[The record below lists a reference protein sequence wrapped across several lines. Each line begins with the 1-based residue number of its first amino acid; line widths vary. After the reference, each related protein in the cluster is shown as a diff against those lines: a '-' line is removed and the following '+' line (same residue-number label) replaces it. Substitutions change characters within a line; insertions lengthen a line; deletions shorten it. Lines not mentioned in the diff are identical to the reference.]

1 MRLSRILACLI
12 VIATAVSAVGS
23 SFAYSSSASK
33 AKANKI
39 KRAQKR
45 KVLKQKLTGVQAEL
59 KETRAE
65 LRQTKKEER
74 SITNEIAEVEDRINR
89 TETHLANVKR
99 RLVEIARRTEVLVKR
114 IDLTQKRLDNR
125 RRILARRVRDNYQRG
140 NTSYMQVLLRSRSVH
155 DYLSRSYYVER
166 IVDSDKKLVDDI
178 KKDKKLLEADKK
190 ELDLKADQ
198 QKVVKADLEDSYAQ
212 YRADV
217 ARKRELLEQVR
228 EDRAKLEVALNELE
242 ESSREIEWRI
252 RALQETARG
261 RARSS
266 VAFTGGFIKPAN
278 GPVTS
283 RFGMRHHPIL
293 GRSRMHNG
301 VDIGAGYGSPIYA
314 AAGGEVIFA
323 GYMRGYGNTVLIDH
337 GGGIS
342 TLYGHCSAL
351 LVSEGQTV
359 SQGQNI
365 ARVGSTGMSTGP
377 HLHWEVRRNGSPVNP
392 M

>member
-1 MRLSRILACLI
+1 MGP
-12 VIATAVSAVGS
+12 VESAP
-23 SFAYSSSASK
+23 SASQ
-33 AKANKI
+33 AKANKAR
-39 KRAQKR
+39 RAAKR
-45 KVLKQKLTGVQAEL
+45 KVLRQKLTGVHQEL

-65 LRQTKKEER
+65 LRQTKREER
-74 SITNEIAEVEDRINR
+74 NINNEIAEVENRINR
-89 TETHLANVKR
+89 TEKHLANVKQR
-99 RLVEIARRTEVLVKR
+99 IAQIDKQTDVLETR

-125 RRILARRVRDNYQRG
+125 RRVLARRVRDNYQRG

-155 DYLSRSYYVER
+155 DYMSRSYYVER
-166 IVDSDKKLVDDI
+166 IVESDKKLVDDI
-178 KKDKKLLEADKK
+178 KKDKKALEADKK
-190 ELDLKADQ
+190 ELDLKREQ
-198 QKVVKADLEDSYAQ
+198 QEIAKADLENSYAQ
-212 YRADV
+212 YKADV
-217 ARKRELLEQVR
+217 IRKRELLEEVR
-228 EDRAKLEVALNELE
+228 EDRAKLEMALNELE

-252 RALQETARG
+252 RQLLETPRG

-266 VAFTGGFIKPAN
+266 IAFTGGFIKPAD

-301 VDIGAGYGSPIYA
+301 VDIGAGYGSSIYA
-314 AAGGEVIFA
+314 AATGEVIFS
-323 GYMRGYGNTVLIDH
+323 GYMRGYGNTVVIDH

-351 LVSEGQTV
+351 LVNDGQTV
-359 SQGQNI
+359 SKGQII

-392 M
+392 L

>member
-1 MRLSRILACLI
+1 MRLSRLI
-12 VIATAVSAVGS
+12 SLLVIAAIAISPAAS
-23 SFAYSSSASK
+23 DPYASK
-33 AKANKI
+33 ARAAKV

-45 KVLKQKLTGVQAEL
+45 KVLKQKLQGVQAEL

-65 LRQTKKEER
+65 LRQAKREER
-74 SITNEIAEVEDRINR
+74 DITKEIAEVEGRINK
-89 TETHLANVKR
+89 TEEHLANVKN
-99 RLVEIARRTEVLVKR
+99 RLKQIADRTTELVAR

-178 KKDKKLLEADKK
+178 KKDKKLLEQDKK
-190 ELDLKADQ
+190 ELDLKAAQ
-198 QKVVKADLEDSYAQ
+198 QKIVKADLEDSYSQ
-212 YRADV
+212 YRSDV
-217 ARKRELLEQVR
+217 HRKRELLEEIR

-242 ESSREIEWRI
+242 EASYDIENRI
-252 RALQETARG
+252 RALQDTPRG
-261 RARSS
+261 RARSAI
-266 VAFTGGFIKPAN
+266 AFTGGFIKPAH

-283 RFGMRHHPIL
+283 RYGMRHHPIL

-301 VDIGAGYGSPIYA
+301 VDIGAGYGSAIFA
-314 AAGGEVIFA
+314 AASGEVIFS
-323 GYMRGYGNTVLIDH
+323 GYMRGYGNTIVIDH

-351 LVSEGQTV
+351 LVSEGQSVSRGQTV
-359 SQGQNI
+359 

-392 M
+392 L